1 MGRCR
6 SVLAVTTFFFA
17 FLYGACGL
25 HSSVAHGRRT
35 VSFLRLSAEAPP
47 PVEINTNISMG
58 LAQLR
63 PFLQIAVPFF
73 KEDEKARNSLIGVA
87 ALTLLN
93 SGVSVAFSY
102 VGRDF
107 YNALNSKDQVLFSEK
122 VQLFFAAL
130 LIAVPI
136 TVYYRY
142 LREKLSLYW
151 REALTAKVLEN
162 YYTNNTFFILE
173 TLRDL
178 DNPDQRISEDIRR
191 FTQTSLDFF
200 ITLFT
205 SLIDLLSFSA
215 ILFSIY
221 PGLFAAIVVYAGAG
235 SLITTNLGRSL
246 VSLNYQRLTREADFR
261 FSLIRTR
268 ENAESIAFYDSNAG
282 LERSYLMKSFAQALD
297 TQLGIITAQRNLEYF
312 TTSYRYLVQIL
323 PSLIVAP
330 LYFSGKVELGSVT
343 QSFGAFNHILS
354 DFSIIINQFEALS
367 AFSAGLDRL
376 STFLERLNT
385 TAVNRWDTP
394 SYPGKTLI
402 TMQRGENSSIISP
415 PALLSCRNLTVLTP
429 DASRVLIG
437 GIEDEEGGV
446 TGINIDIN
454 QGGRVLI
461 VGPSGSGKSSFVRA
475 IAGLWEVG
483 SGSVAWSSDASAFF
497 LPQRPYNVLGT
508 LREQIMYPNIQG
520 SSAGEDES
528 FREIMRKVRL
538 GDLIER
544 MGGLDATKDWSKT
557 LSLGE
562 QQRLAFARVL
572 YNKPSVVFLDES
584 TSALD
589 LNSEE
594 ALYTLLK
601 ELGVT
606 FVSVGHRPS
615 LLRHHTSKITL
626 LGNGKSPLVSDID
639 PTSSTLI

>member
-1 MGRCR
+1 MGRYR
-6 SVLAVTTFFFA
+6 SILAVTTFFFA
-17 FLYGACGL
+17 FLYGARGL
-25 HSSVAHGRRT
+25 HGSVAHGRRT
-35 VSFLRLSAEAPP
+35 VSFLRLSAEASP

-330 LYFSGKVELGSVT
+330 LYFSGKVELGAVT

-394 SYPGKTLI
+394 SSPGKTLI
-402 TMQRGENSSIISP
+402 TMQRGENSSIIFP

-454 QGGRVLI
+454 QGDRVLI

-483 SGSVAWSSDASAFF
+483 SGSAAWSSDASAFF

-589 LNSEE
+589 LKSEE

-615 LLRHHTSKITL
+615 LLRYHTSKITL

-639 PTSSTLI
+639 PMSSTLI

>member
-1 MGRCR
+1 MSADTPP
-6 SVLAVTTFFFA
+6 SVEVEPPTQPNVTES
-17 FLYGACGL
+17 LG
-25 HSSVAHGRRT
+25 
-35 VSFLRLSAEAPP
+35 
-47 PVEINTNISMG
+47 MG

-107 YNALNSKDQVLFSEK
+107 YNALNSKDQALFSEK

-221 PGLFAAIVVYAGAG
+221 PGLFVAIVVYAGAG

-282 LERSYLMKSFAQALD
+282 LERSYLMKSFTQALD

-330 LYFSGKVELGSVT
+330 LYFSGQVELGAVT

-367 AFSAGLDRL
+367 AFSAGLTRL

-394 SYPGKTLI
+394 SSPGKSLI
-402 TMQRGENSSIISP
+402 TMQRGERTMTP

-437 GIEDEEGGV
+437 GIEELSPSSSSSSH
-446 TGINIDIN
+446 GINIDIN
-454 QGGRVLI
+454 KGDRVLI

-483 SGSVAWSSDASAFF
+483 SGSVAWSGDASAFF

-520 SSAGEDES
+520 SSAGGEESSDDS
-528 FREIMRKVRL
+528 FREILRKVRL

-544 MGGLDATKDWSKT
+544 MGGLDASKDWSKT

-615 LLRHHTSKITL
+615 LLQYHTTKIL
-626 LGNGKSPLVSDID
+626 LQGQGKAPLITTID
-639 PTSSTLI
+639 PTSSTLL